1 MRRELHHATL
11 SDAATAKHLGG
22 SVGPASD
29 LGEESVAQ
37 PVDADTQR
45 ATLTIEDLKA
55 SVGKGPRLGV
65 GDIAN
70 TYHSDEEFLAALDA
84 PRSSAD
90 SSSPS

>member
-1 MRRELHHATL
+1 M
-11 SDAATAKHLGG
+11 
-22 SVGPASD
+22 
-29 LGEESVAQ
+29 AQ

-84 PRSSAD
+84 PRSRAD